1 MPIYEYKCPACGH
14 AFERMVKMSD
24 PLPACPECGAS
35 EVKKLISQTSFVLK
49 GGGWYSDHY
58 GLKPSS
64 AGASE
69 SSGSSSSA
77 SSASSSA
84 SAAPAAPA
92 AVEAPK
98 PSTSSS

>member
-58 GLKPSS
+58 GLKSSS

-69 SSGSSSSA
+69 SSSSGGSSSSTTP
-77 SSASSSA
+77 
-84 SAAPAAPA
+84 AAPAAPA
-92 AVEAPK
+92 PVEAPK

>member
-35 EVKKLISQTSFVLK
+35 EVRKLISQTSFVLK

-58 GLKPSS
+58 GLKSSS

-69 SSGSSSSA
+69 SSSSSS
-77 SSASSSA
+77 STSASTST
-84 SAAPAAPA
+84 PAAPA

-98 PSTSSS
+98 PPTSSS